1 MFTLLEGQMQNDQ
14 RVSRIIAKM
23 LVILSDIIQQG
34 YAMLCRISLKDV
46 ALNVL
51 KVLIIIYLGVEE
63 VFKISKSLKKRLDP
77 YFDIS
82 QKWAS
87 QAYAILKK
95 GLAEQK
101 EAVQKKLSRN
111 LSNKV
116 NIKEVIKNGIQT
128 LRRTN
133 GIILKTSLGKYNNDS
148 RRIKPRNKMR

>member
-1 MFTLLEGQMQNDQ
+1 MFTLLEGQMQNSQ

-77 YFDIS
+77 DFDNS
-82 QKWAS
+82 RWAS

-95 GLAEQK
+95 QHAGKKEAEQK
-101 EAVQKKLSRN
+101 ATEE
-111 LSNKV
+111 
-116 NIKEVIKNGIQT
+116 KE
-128 LRRTN
+128 
-133 GIILKTSLGKYNNDS
+133 
-148 RRIKPRNKMR
+148 